1 MEKLISEI
9 MMFMTEQYGM
19 HLKQRMG
26 KLKEEVAELE
36 EALNRY
42 QNDEMAVDDV
52 LDEAADVLL
61 VLLHIVWLV
70 MPVTCRLFGDVLG
83 MIMTRARIKME
94 LREKDKDYARSHPHV
109 RNVEG
114 GE

>member
-1 MEKLISEI
+1 
-9 MMFMTEQYGM
+9 MMDTMVFMNENYGM
-19 HLKQRMG
+19 RLKQRMA

-52 LDEAADVLL
+52 LAEAADVLL

-94 LREKDKDYARSHPHV
+94 LREKEKDYARTHPHV

-114 GE
+114 GDKY